1 MTRRLACVVV
11 RASAWLAPRALR
23 ARWREEWLAEVQGGR
38 EDRVTFA
45 RAAGAPWDAISA
57 RWTSRA
63 PTARRRFW
71 RGSNEWLQVLR
82 GLRRSPWYALTSVG
96 VIALSMTLAATIFA
110 VVDGVL
116 FKALPYPQPDHLF
129 TVMENATPLNG
140 KPSPA
145 APSAVLI
152 DAWRDSM
159 PSVQFVPYHAF
170 HGFFFLR
177 SGAYAEELT
186 EASVGRGFFETLGVA
201 PVIGAFA
208 PEDFV
213 ASSRVQ
219 PAIASYDLWQRWF
232 GGDPGAIGRSVVA
245 PDGTGI
251 RLVGVLP
258 KGFIAP
264 WGFTADVITPLVY
277 GRLQNGYERTT
288 GGVLVRLP
296 KNMAPAEVASRL
308 SALDATLAST
318 WPPPSLSRPQFAFFP
333 IGAVSLT
340 SLRSALTSAPRAMSW
355 LVFGAVLTLT
365 MLGCLNVG
373 GLAAARVQDRWP
385 ELVLRRA
392 LGAGAW
398 DLVRLLALEN
408 AIVVCAGA
416 ALGVAS
422 AAPLL
427 RLVLRLTPDPV
438 QLLKMPTVDVRVI
451 GFSALASIVCVALIT
466 LAASRTLL
474 GTLAARPTLAD
485 SMTTSRR
492 RRWSSW
498 SIVSAEVGLALV
510 VTIGGVMVVGSLI
523 RVWNED
529 PGFALSRTVRTEI
542 NPAPGATAAD
552 IEQLMADLRRQ
563 PGVVHA
569 GGVAGSILNGVLF
582 SGSAFDGPPPGAS
595 AATAGVAPADMGIT
609 RGYLEAAG
617 LRLLD
622 GRFPTEAE
630 FDSGARVLVVSETVA
645 RDYWPAER
653 ALGQSLVANKYPM
666 ALGQPFTV
674 IGVVSDA
681 RYAALDR
688 DPNGTIY
695 FPNAAN
701 PRPWL
706 GNVLVR
712 LSGQRP
718 SSAASVEAWIRQRC
732 PDCTMYGHARALRD
746 LASETVLLREFHA
759 WLFGSFGI
767 AALIIVGVGILGLV
781 AMSTSRR
788 TKEFGIRFALGA
800 TPESVVTQVVREQV
814 GAVLL
819 GFAAG
824 GMAAAWVGRF
834 LKIYLYKLPSYE
846 PFAWAF
852 AIATLLLVVF
862 AGALIPTLRVS
873 RIDPARVLRAE

>member
-1 MTRRLACVVV
+1 MTRRLARVVV
-11 RASAWLAPRALR
+11 RASAWLAPNALR
-23 ARWREEWLAEVQGGR
+23 ARWREEWLAEIEGGR

-45 RAAGAPWDAISA
+45 RAAGAPWDALSA
-57 RWTSRA
+57 RWTSRD
-63 PTARRRFW
+63 PTGRPRLW

-129 TVMENATPLNG
+129 VVMESATPLNG
-140 KPSPA
+140 KPYPA

-152 DAWRDSM
+152 SAWRDSM
-159 PSVQFVPYHAF
+159 PSVQFAPYRAI

-177 SGAYAEELT
+177 SGSYAEELT

-201 PVIGAFA
+201 PIIGEFA
-208 PEDFV
+208 PEDFF

-219 PAIASYDLWQRWF
+219 PAIASYEFWQRRF
-232 GGDPGAIGRSVVA
+232 GGDPAAIGRSVVA

-258 KGFIAP
+258 KGFITP

-277 GRLQNGYERTT
+277 DRLQNGYERTT
-288 GGVLVRLP
+288 GGVLVRVP
-296 KNMAPAEVASRL
+296 NNMAPAEVASRL
-308 SALDATLAST
+308 SALDAALAST
-318 WPPPSLSRPQFAFFP
+318 WPAPPSSMRQFAFLP

-340 SLRSALTSAPRAMSW
+340 SLRSTLTSAPRTMSW
-355 LVFGAVLTLT
+355 LAFGAVLTLT

-373 GLAAARVQDRWP
+373 GLAAARLQDRWR

-398 DLVRLLALEN
+398 DLVRLLVLEN
-408 AIVVCAGA
+408 AIVVCAGT
-416 ALGVAS
+416 ALGIAS
-422 AAPLL
+422 TAPLL
-427 RLVLRLTPDPV
+427 RLTQHLTPDPV
-438 QLLKMPTVDVRVI
+438 QLLKVPVVDVRVI
-451 GFSALASIVCVALIT
+451 AFSALTSIACVALIA
-466 LAASRTLL
+466 LAAARTVLQ
-474 GTLAARPTLAD
+474 TRTAKPTLAD
-485 SMTTSRR
+485 GMTSSRR

-510 VTIGGVMVVGSLI
+510 ITVGGVMVVGSLF
-523 RVWNED
+523 RVWGED
-529 PGFALSRTVRTEI
+529 PGFDLSRTVRTAI
-542 NPAPGATAAD
+542 NPPPGATAAD
-552 IEQLMADLRRQ
+552 IEQLMADLRHQ
-563 PGVVHA
+563 PGVLRA
-569 GGVAGSILNGVLF
+569 GGVAGSVLDGISF
-582 SGSAFDGPPPGAS
+582 IGSAFDAPPPTVS
-595 AATAGVAPADMGIT
+595 AGTAGVSAADMGIT
-609 RGYLEAAG
+609 LGYLEAAG

-622 GRFPTEAE
+622 GRLPTEAE

-645 RDYWPAER
+645 RDYWPGQR
-653 ALGQSLVANKYPM
+653 AIGQTLVANRYPM
-666 ALGQPFTV
+666 ALRQPFTV

-688 DPNGTIY
+688 DPNGTLY

-712 LSGQRP
+712 LADQRP
-718 SSAASVEAWIRQRC
+718 ISAASVEAWLRQRC
-732 PDCTMYGHARALRD
+732 PDCTMYGRARTLGD
-746 LASETVLLREFHA
+746 LASVTVLPREFQA

-767 AALIIVGVGILGLV
+767 AALVIAGVGILGLV

-800 TPESVVTQVVREQV
+800 TPQGVVAQVVREQV

-819 GFAAG
+819 GLAAG
-824 GMAAAWVGRF
+824 GMAAAWLARL
-834 LKIYLYKLPSYE
+834 LKSYLYKLPSYE
-846 PFAWAF
+846 PFAWVF
-852 AIATLLLVVF
+852 AIAILLMVVV
-862 AGALIPTLRVS
+862 AGTLIPTLRVS
-873 RIDPARVLRAE
+873 RIDPAKVLRAE